1 MSKRLFRKQTSVLT
15 LRMFDL
21 TVWKSV
27 CTVGESPTRPSVK
40 LGHSTQKSLIPT
52 EGLAALPSHLQIYD
66 ARREA

>member
-21 TVWKSV
+21 TSGKSDE
-27 CTVGESPTRPSVK
+27 TVGKTRTFDTEVLKPR
-40 LGHSTQKSLIPT
+40 

-66 ARREA
+66 AGREA